1 MVMLHWDKSIFVKAV
16 KKKKKINPKMSTAVS
31 WIKVLIS
38 VVPLRH

>member
-1 MVMLHWDKSIFVKAV
+1 MVMLRWDKSIFVKAV
-16 KKKKKINPKMSTAVS
+16 KKKINPKMSTAVG